1 MSFASIAS
9 ILGWALAVLGL
20 AMTVP
25 VMVGFAYGE
34 PEAAAFAVATVLT
47 VFAAGLLIIATRG
60 ARVAGTKRE
69 NVAATVIVWVVVPVF
84 AALPLYTA
92 GATSGALNAWFESV
106 SGLTTTGATAI
117 ASVEMAGHATLLWR
131 AMLQWL
137 GGVATVITVV
147 VHLAHLGVG
156 GMQLYPGAMLHG
168 EEDPLLGRL
177 AETGLAVSAVFA
189 ILALACFLGLLATGI
204 PAFDAVAHALST
216 VSTGG
221 FSTRDGSVGAFENP
235 AAEAVLIVFMILG
248 AANASLH
255 WLVVRRRNLREYW
268 RDPEFLRFVGVA
280 ALAAAAISLALAAL
294 SGVEAGAAVR
304 HGAFAAV
311 AAITTTGY
319 ATGGGV
325 AWPLL
330 APLLLLVLML
340 AGGCTGSTAGGLK
353 TMRVFLLLRLARRE
367 ITRLSHPHGVEEI
380 RYGRMKVD
388 PEAVRAVW
396 AFFVVFLFGFG
407 ALSVLLALAG
417 LDFRGAVFAA
427 AGAISNTVPANAY
440 YADGAGGFADQ
451 SAAARVLMCVGML
464 LGRLEFFTVLILLNP
479 LYWRR

>member
-1 MSFASIAS
+1 
-9 ILGWALAVLGL
+9 
-20 AMTVP
+20 MTVP
-25 VMVGFAYGE
+25 VAVGFGYGE
-34 PEAAAFAVATVLT
+34 SDAAAAFAVAAVMT

-60 ARVAGTKRE
+60 SRAAGTKRE
-69 NVAATVIVWVVVPVF
+69 NVAATVAVWVVAPLF
-84 AALPLYTA
+84 AALPLYAA
-92 GATSGALNAWFESV
+92 GAASGALNAWFESV

-117 ASVEMAGHATLLWR
+117 GPIEAAGHATLIWR

-137 GGVATVITVV
+137 GGVATVMTVV

-168 EEDPLLGRL
+168 EQDPLLERL
-177 AETGLAVSAVFA
+177 ASTGLAVSAVFA
-189 ILALACFLGLLATGI
+189 ILAAACFVALLATGI
-204 PAFDAVAHALST
+204 PAFDAVAHALAT

-221 FSTRDGSVGAFENP
+221 FSTRDGSVGAFANP
-235 AAEAVLIVFMILG
+235 AAEAVLIVFMVLG

-255 WLVVRRRNLREYW
+255 WLVVRRRNPREYW
-268 RDPEFLRFVGVA
+268 RDPEFLRFVSVA
-280 ALAAAAISLALAAL
+280 ALAAAAISVALAAL
-294 SGVEAGAAVR
+294 SGVEAGEAIR

-311 AAITTTGY
+311 SAITTTGFS
-319 ATGGGV
+319 TGGDI

-380 RYGRMKVD
+380 RYGRMRVE
-388 PEAVRAVW
+388 PEAMRAVW
-396 AFFVVFLFGFG
+396 AFFVVVLFGFG
-407 ALSVLLALAG
+407 ALSVLLALSG
-417 LDFRGAVFAA
+417 LEFRDAVYAA
-427 AGAISNTVPANAY
+427 AGALSNTVPAAAY
-440 YADGAGGFADQ
+440 FPDGIASFDDQ
-451 SAAARVLMCVGML
+451 PAAARVLMGVGML

-479 LYWRR
+479 LFWRR